1 MNELFDV
8 LKENYPDIDFTK
20 EKNLIDDGILDSVGM
35 VTLISAIE
43 DHFDIS
49 VTMEYIQP
57 SYFQSAEN
65 MWEMIE
71 ELM

>member
-8 LKENYPDIDFTK
+8 LKETYPDIDFTK

>member
-8 LKENYPDIDFTK
+8 LKETYPDIDFTK

-57 SYFQSAEN
+57 S
-65 MWEMIE
+65 
-71 ELM
+71 

>member
-1 MNELFDV
+1 MNELKELLKSMYPAVDFD
-8 LKENYPDIDFTK
+8 N
-20 EKNLIDDGILDSVGM
+20 EKKLYDDGIIDSVHV
-35 VTLISAIE
+35 VTIISKIE
-43 DHFDIS
+43 ELFDIS

-57 SYFQSAEN
+57 SYFQSVET

>member
-1 MNELFDV
+1 MNELLDV
-8 LKENYPDIDFTK
+8 LKETYPDIDFTK

>member
-1 MNELFDV
+1 MNELLNV
-8 LKENYPDIDFTK
+8 LKEAYPDIDFTK

-35 VTLISAIE
+35 VTLISVIE

-57 SYFQSAEN
+57 SYFQSAET

>member
-1 MNELFDV
+1 MEQ
-8 LKENYPDIDFTK
+8 LKAMLQEKYPHIDFDA
-20 EKNLIDDGILDSVGM
+20 EKALTSSGVLDSMAV
-35 VTLISAIE
+35 VAIISEIE
-43 DHFDIS
+43 DMFDIS

-57 SYFQSAEN
+57 SYFESVET

>member
-8 LKENYPDIDFTK
+8 LKETYPDIDFTK

-57 SYFQSAEN
+57 SYFQSAEA

>member
-1 MNELFDV
+1 MDELLTL
-8 LKENYPDIDFTK
+8 LKETYPDIDFTK
-20 EKNLIDDGILDSVGM
+20 EKSLIDDGIIDSVGM
-35 VTLISAIE
+35 VTLISVIE
-43 DHFDIS
+43 DRFDIS